1 MEKEHMEELL
11 LKIQTD
17 PTWMLISIIAVAVFL
32 VIVLVI
38 IVSAMRVKTHKTRL
52 WNTQIDNQEKAEYIT
67 HLEQELQAYKIKN
80 ASNEQEL
87 VQFFETKVTLK
98 STHDNFLNIQKN
110 FNELE
115 KELSQIKAK
124 LESAEGIHSTL
135 LGEHK
140 ELKERN
146 DDVLENNS
154 KYRTNNA
161 RLLMKLESQE
171 RHNSSQ
177 KDMMTSHKKEIK
189 EEFESLAKKVFEGNS
204 QKFAEF
210 SKENLDSMIK
220 PLQTQITEF
229 KKQVSD
235 TYNTESQDRAVLKNE
250 IQSLKELN
258 EKISKDA
265 INLTNALKGESKQQG
280 VWGEMVLEHVLEASG
295 LRKGHEFEREVSL
308 RTDDNEILRPDV
320 IVHLPDNRDLII
332 DAKTSL
338 VAYERYVNAEND
350 EAKAK
355 YLTAHLDSIKAHVKE
370 LSHKNY
376 ERLKE
381 VNTLDFIF
389 MFMPIEGALAVALE
403 HDNSIYDNAF
413 KNKILLVGPTTLL
426 VAMRAVENVW
436 KFERQNQNAQEI
448 ARRAGAMYDK
458 FVGFSEDLMKI
469 SKQIDGIQGSFSAAR
484 NKLSS
489 GKGNLVR
496 QVEQIKELGAQTS
509 KKIPKEL
516 KKG

>member
-1 MEKEHMEELL
+1 MNELIE
-11 LKIQTD
+11 KIQND
-17 PTWMLISIIAVAVFL
+17 PTLMLMTVMAVVVLL
-32 VIVLVI
+32 VIVLITVI
-38 IVSAMRVKTHKTRL
+38 SAMRVKTYKNRW
-52 WNTQIDNQEKAEYIT
+52 WNTQVDNNEKAEYIFS
-67 HLEQELQAYKIKN
+67 LESELQSYKIKN

-87 VQFFETKVTLK
+87 SQFTETKEILK
-98 STHDNFLNIQKN
+98 STNESFLELQGR

-115 KELSQIKAK
+115 KELSQTKAK
-124 LESAEGIHSTL
+124 LESAEAIYEAL
-135 LGEHK
+135 LVEHK
-140 ELKERN
+140 ELKDRHEEI
-146 DDVLENNS
+146 LEGNS

-161 RLLMKLESQE
+161 RLLMKLESEE
-171 RHNSSQ
+171 RHASSQ
-177 KDMMTSHKKEIK
+177 QDMMTAHKKEIK
-189 EEFESLAKKVFEGNS
+189 AELESMAKKVFDGNS

-210 SKENLDSMIK
+210 SKENLDNMIK

-229 KKQVSD
+229 KKQVAD

-250 IQSLKELN
+250 INSLKELN

-265 INLTNALKGESKQQG
+265 INLTNALKGDSKTQG
-280 VWGEMVLEHVLEASG
+280 VWGEMVLENVLEASG
-295 LRKGHEFEREVSL
+295 LRKGFEFEREVSL
-308 RTDDNEILRPDV
+308 RTDENETLRPDV
-320 IVHLPDNRDLII
+320 VVHLPDNRDLII

-338 VAYERYVNAEND
+338 VAYERFVNAGD
-350 EAKAK
+350 EATKALH
-355 YLTAHLDSIKAHVKE
+355 LTTHLNSIRAHVE
-370 LSHKNY
+370 GLANKNY

-403 HDNSIYDNAF
+403 HDSSIYDNAF

-458 FVGFSEDLMKI
+458 FVGFSDDLMKI

-484 NKLSS
+484 NKLSD

-496 QVEQIKELGAQTS
+496 QVEQLKELGAQTS
-509 KKIPKEL
+509 KKIPKGL
-516 KKG
+516 AGDKDA

>member
-1 MEKEHMEELL
+1 MQELL
-11 LKIQTD
+11 LKIQGDT
-17 PTWMLISIIAVAVFL
+17 TFMLMAVMAFVVLL

-38 IVSAMRVKTHKTRL
+38 VVSAMRVKTYKDRF
-52 WNTQIDNQEKAEYIT
+52 WNTQIDNKEKAEYISA
-67 HLEQELQAYKIKN
+67 LEEELQEYKIKN
-80 ASNEQEL
+80 ASDKQAL
-87 VQFFETKVTLK
+87 QQFDETKETLRF
-98 STHDNFLNIQKN
+98 TNETLLLLQGTY
-110 FNELE
+110 NELE
-115 KELSQIKAK
+115 KELSQISTK
-124 LESAEGIHSTL
+124 LESSETMHEGL

-140 ELKERN
+140 NLIDRHEDIQE
-146 DDVLENNS
+146 VNS
-154 KYRTNNA
+154 KFRINNA
-161 RLLMKLESQE
+161 RLLTKLESE
-171 RHNSSQ
+171 SLHNSSQ
-177 KDMMTSHKKEIK
+177 KELMHNHKKEIK
-189 EEFESLAKKVFEGNS
+189 EEFEALAKKVFEGNS

-210 SKENLDSMIK
+210 SKENLDNMIK

-235 TYNTESQDRAVLKNE
+235 TYNSESQDRAVLRNE
-250 IQSLKELN
+250 INSLKELN

-265 INLTNALKGESKQQG
+265 INLTNALKGENKQQG
-280 VWGEMVLEHVLEASG
+280 IWGEMVLERVLEASG

-320 IVHLPDNRDLII
+320 VVHLPDKRDLII

-338 VAYERYVNAEND
+338 VAYERYVNAENE
-350 EAKAK
+350 EAKAT
-355 YLTAHLDSIKAHVKE
+355 YLAAHLDSIKAHVDG
-370 LSHKNY
+370 LSKKNY

-403 HDNSIYDNAF
+403 HDSSIYDNAF

-469 SKQIDGIQGSFSAAR
+469 SKQIDGIQGSFVAAR
-484 NKLSS
+484 NKLSN
-489 GKGNLVR
+489 GRGNLVR
-496 QVEQIKELGAQTS
+496 QVEQLKELGAQTS
-509 KKIPKEL
+509 KEIPSEL
-516 KKG
+516 RG

>member
-1 MEKEHMEELL
+1 MEELIE
-11 LKIQTD
+11 KIQND
-17 PTWMLISIIAVAVFL
+17 PTLMLMAVMAVVVLL
-32 VIVLVI
+32 VIVLI
-38 IVSAMRVKTHKTRL
+38 TLISAMRVKTYKNRW
-52 WNTQIDNQEKAEYIT
+52 WNTQVDNNEKAEYIFA
-67 HLEQELQAYKIKN
+67 LESELQSYKIKN

-87 VQFFETKVTLK
+87 SQFAETKETLK
-98 STHDNFLNIQKN
+98 STNESFLELQGR

-115 KELSQIKAK
+115 KELSQTKAK
-124 LESAEGIHSTL
+124 LESAEAIYEAL
-135 LGEHK
+135 LVEHK
-140 ELKERN
+140 ELKERYEE
-146 DDVLENNS
+146 VLEGNS
-154 KYRTNNA
+154 RYRTNNA
-161 RLLMKLESQE
+161 RLLMKLESEE
-171 RHNSSQ
+171 RHASSQ
-177 KDMMTSHKKEIK
+177 KDMMLSHKKEIK
-189 EEFESLAKKVFEGNS
+189 NELEALARKVFEGNS

-220 PLQTQITEF
+220 PLQTQISEF

-235 TYNTESQDRAVLKNE
+235 TYNAESRDRAVLKNE
-250 IQSLKELN
+250 INSLKELN

-295 LRKGHEFEREVSL
+295 LRKGYEFEREVSL
-308 RTDDNEILRPDV
+308 KTDDNEILRPDV

-338 VAYERYVNAEND
+338 VAYERYVNADND
-350 EAKAK
+350 EAKEQ
-355 YLTAHLDSIKAHVKE
+355 YLKAHLNSIKSHVSE
-370 LSHKNY
+370 LSKKNY

-436 KFERQNQNAQEI
+436 KFERQNKNAQEI
-448 ARRAGAMYDK
+448 ARRAGSMYDK

-484 NKLSS
+484 NKLTN

-509 KKIPKEL
+509 KKIPNGL
-516 KKG
+516 RGDNDA

>member
-1 MEKEHMEELL
+1 MNELIE
-11 LKIQTD
+11 KIQNDSTL
-17 PTWMLISIIAVAVFL
+17 MLMAVMAVVVLL
-32 VIVLVI
+32 VIVLVTLI
-38 IVSAMRVKTHKTRL
+38 SAMRVKTYKNRW
-52 WNTQIDNQEKAEYIT
+52 WNTQVDNNEKAEYIFS
-67 HLEQELQAYKIKN
+67 LESELQSYKIKN

-87 VQFFETKVTLK
+87 SQFAETKEILK
-98 STHDNFLNIQKN
+98 STNESFLELQGR

-115 KELSQIKAK
+115 KELSQTKAK
-124 LESAEGIHSTL
+124 LESAEAIYEAL
-135 LGEHK
+135 LVEHK
-140 ELKERN
+140 ELKDRHEEI
-146 DDVLENNS
+146 LEGNS

-161 RLLMKLESQE
+161 RLLMKLESEE
-171 RHNSSQ
+171 RHASSQ
-177 KDMMTSHKKEIK
+177 QDMMTAHKKEIK
-189 EEFESLAKKVFEGNS
+189 AELESMAKKVFDGNS

-210 SKENLDSMIK
+210 SKENLDNMIK

-229 KKQVSD
+229 KKQVAD

-250 IQSLKELN
+250 INSLKELN

-265 INLTNALKGESKQQG
+265 INLTNALKGDSKTQG
-280 VWGEMVLEHVLEASG
+280 VWGEMVLENVLEASG
-295 LRKGHEFEREVSL
+295 LRKGYEFEREVSL
-308 RTDDNEILRPDV
+308 RTDENETLRPDV
-320 IVHLPDNRDLII
+320 VVHLPDNRDLII

-338 VAYERYVNAEND
+338 VAYERFVNAGD
-350 EAKAK
+350 DATKALH
-355 YLTAHLDSIKAHVKE
+355 LTTHLNSIRAHVE
-370 LSHKNY
+370 GLANKNY

-403 HDNSIYDNAF
+403 HDSSIYDNAF

-458 FVGFSEDLMKI
+458 FVGFSDDLMKI

-484 NKLSS
+484 NKLSD

-496 QVEQIKELGAQTS
+496 QVEQLKELGAQTS
-509 KKIPKEL
+509 KKIPKGL
-516 KKG
+516 AGDKDA

>member
-1 MEKEHMEELL
+1 MNELI
-11 LKIQTD
+11 LKIQNDSTL
-17 PTWMLISIIAVAVFL
+17 MLMAIIAFVVLL
-32 VIVLVI
+32 VIVLVVV
-38 IVSAMRVKTHKTRL
+38 VSAMRVKTYKDRF
-52 WNTQIDNQEKAEYIT
+52 WNVQIDNKEKAEYIT
-67 HLEQELQAYKIKN
+67 ALERELQSYKIKDAKN
-80 ASNEQEL
+80 QQEL
-87 VQFFETKVTLK
+87 AQFMETKATLK
-98 STHDNFLNIQKN
+98 STQENYVMLQKA

-124 LESAEGIHSTL
+124 LESAERIYENLQNQHNALKQAHDEL
-135 LGEHK
+135 LEI
-140 ELKERN
+140 
-146 DDVLENNS
+146 NS

-161 RLLMKLESQE
+161 RLLMKLESEE
-171 RHNSSQ
+171 RHAMSQ
-177 KDMMTSHKKEIK
+177 KEMMLSHKKEIK
-189 EEFESLAKKVFEGNS
+189 DELESLAKKVFEGNS

-220 PLQTQITEF
+220 PLQTQISEF
-229 KKQVSD
+229 KKQVAD
-235 TYNTESQDRAVLKNE
+235 TYNAESKDRAVLKNE
-250 IQSLKELN
+250 INSLKELN

-295 LRKGHEFEREVSL
+295 LRKGYEFEREISL
-308 RTDDNEILRPDV
+308 KTDDNETLRPDV

-338 VAYERYVNAEND
+338 VAYERYVNATNE
-350 EAKAK
+350 EEKSA
-355 YLTAHLDSIKAHVKE
+355 YLKAHLDSIRSHVKE
-370 LSHKNY
+370 LSRKNY

-403 HDNSIYDNAF
+403 HDNTIYDNAF

-484 NKLSS
+484 SKLSD

-496 QVEQIKELGAQTS
+496 QVQQLKELGAQTS
-509 KKIPKEL
+509 KKIPKGLSGE
-516 KKG
+516 KHE

>member
-1 MEKEHMEELL
+1 MTEELI
-11 LKIQTD
+11 LKIQEDSTF
-17 PTWMLISIIAVAVFL
+17 MLMAIIAVVVLL

-38 IVSAMRVKTHKTRL
+38 VVSAMRVKTYKDRF
-52 WNTQIDNQEKAEYIT
+52 WDIQVDNKEKAEYIT
-67 HLEQELQAYKIKN
+67 AIERELQAYKIKH
-80 ASNEQEL
+80 ASDEQEL
-87 VQFFETKVTLK
+87 SHFAETKERLASTTENFTL
-98 STHDNFLNIQKN
+98 LQKN
-110 FNELE
+110 YNELE
-115 KELSQIKAK
+115 KLLSQTAAK
-124 LESAEGIHSTL
+124 LESAESMYEKL
-135 LGEHK
+135 LEEHK
-140 ELKERN
+140 ALKIQSDTVAES
-146 DDVLENNS
+146 NS

-161 RLLMKLESQE
+161 RLLMKLESEE
-171 RHNSSQ
+171 RHTSSQ
-177 KDMMTSHKKEIK
+177 KEMMQAHKQEIK
-189 EEFESLAKKVFEGNS
+189 EEFETLAKKVFEGNS

-210 SKENLDSMIK
+210 SKENMDSMIK
-220 PLQTQITEF
+220 PLQTQISEF
-229 KKQVSD
+229 KKQVAD
-235 TYNTESQDRAVLKNE
+235 TYNVESQDRAILKNE
-250 IQSLKELN
+250 INSLKELN

-308 RTDDNEILRPDV
+308 KTDENDTLRPDV

-350 EAKAK
+350 TLKAQ
-355 YLTAHLDSIKAHVKE
+355 YLKAHLDSIRSHVSE
-370 LSHKNY
+370 LSKKNY

-389 MFMPIEGALAVALE
+389 MFMPIEGALAAALE
-403 HDNSIYDNAF
+403 HDSSIYDNAF

-484 NKLSS
+484 SKLSD

-496 QVEQIKELGAQTS
+496 QVQQLKELGAQTS
-509 KKIPKEL
+509 KKIPKEIR
-516 KKG
+516 GS

>member
-1 MEKEHMEELL
+1 MNELIT
-11 LKIQTD
+11 KIQGDSTM
-17 PTWMLISIIAVAVFL
+17 MLMAIIAVVVLL
-32 VIVLVI
+32 VIVLTIV
-38 IVSAMRVKTHKTRL
+38 VSAMRVKTYKDRW
-52 WNTQIDNQEKAEYIT
+52 WNVTVDNKEKSEYISAI
-67 HLEQELQAYKIKN
+67 ERELQAYKIKN
-80 ASNEQEL
+80 ASNAQEL
-87 VQFFETKVTLK
+87 SQFADTKERLK
-98 STHDNFLNIQKN
+98 TSQEEFYALQKN

-115 KELSQIKAK
+115 KELSQLRAK
-124 LESAEGIHSTL
+124 LESAQGMYETL
-135 LGEHK
+135 SDAHK
-140 ELKERN
+140 ELQERN
-146 DDVLENNS
+146 ESLLEDNS
-154 KYRTNNA
+154 RYRTNNA
-161 RLLMKLESQE
+161 RLLMKLESEE
-171 RHNSSQ
+171 RHASSQ
-177 KDMMTSHKKEIK
+177 KEMMSSHKQEIK
-189 EEFESLAKKVFEGNS
+189 AEFEALAKKVFEGNS

-210 SKENLDSMIK
+210 SKENMDSMIK
-220 PLQTQITEF
+220 PLQTQISEF
-229 KKQVSD
+229 KKQVAD
-235 TYNTESQDRAVLKNE
+235 TYNAESQDRAVLKNE
-250 IQSLKELN
+250 INSLKELN

-295 LRKGHEFEREVSL
+295 LRKGHEFQREVSL
-308 RTDDNEILRPDV
+308 KTDDNETLRPDV
-320 IVHLPDNRDLII
+320 VVHLPDNRDLII

-338 VAYERYVNAEND
+338 VAYERYVNASND
-350 EAKAK
+350 EEKAQ
-355 YLTAHLDSIKAHVKE
+355 YLKAHLESIRSHVKE
-370 LSHKNY
+370 LSKKNY

-484 NKLSS
+484 NKLTD
-489 GKGNLVR
+489 GKGNLVK
-496 QVEQIKELGAQTS
+496 QVQQLKELGAQTS

-516 KKG
+516 RGDNRG

>member
-1 MEKEHMEELL
+1 MNELIT
-11 LKIQTD
+11 KIQGDSTL
-17 PTWMLISIIAVAVFL
+17 MLMAIIAVVVLL
-32 VIVLVI
+32 VIVLTIV
-38 IVSAMRVKTHKTRL
+38 VSAMRVKTYKDRW
-52 WNTQIDNQEKAEYIT
+52 WNVTVDNKEKAEYISAI
-67 HLEQELQAYKIKN
+67 ERELQAYKIKD
-80 ASNEQEL
+80 ASNTQEL
-87 VQFFETKVTLK
+87 SQFADTKERLKTVQEEFYAL
-98 STHDNFLNIQKN
+98 QKN
-110 FNELE
+110 FNERE

-124 LESAEGIHSTL
+124 LESAEGMYETL
-135 LGEHK
+135 TNAHR
-140 ELKERN
+140 ELQERN
-146 DDVLENNS
+146 ESILEDNS
-154 KYRTNNA
+154 RYRTNNA
-161 RLLMKLESQE
+161 RLLMKLETE
-171 RHNSSQ
+171 VRHASSQ
-177 KDMMTSHKKEIK
+177 KEMMSSHKQEIK
-189 EEFESLAKKVFEGNS
+189 AEFEALAKKVFEGNS
-204 QKFAEF
+204 KKFAEF

-229 KKQVSD
+229 KKQVAD
-235 TYNTESQDRAVLKNE
+235 TYNMESQDRAVLKNE
-250 IQSLKELN
+250 INSLKELN

-265 INLTNALKGESKQQG
+265 INLTNALKGGNKQQG

-295 LRKGHEFEREVSL
+295 LRKGFEFEREVSL
-308 RTDDNEILRPDV
+308 KTDDNETLRPDV
-320 IVHLPDNRDLII
+320 VVHLPDNRDLII

-338 VAYERYVNAEND
+338 VAYERYINAED
-350 EAKAK
+350 ETLKVQ
-355 YLTAHLDSIKAHVKE
+355 YLKAHLDSIRTHVFE
-370 LSHKNY
+370 LSKKNY

-484 NKLSS
+484 NKLTD
-489 GKGNLVR
+489 GKGNLVK
-496 QVEQIKELGAQTS
+496 QVQQLKELGAQTS

-516 KKG
+516 RGDKRG

>member
-1 MEKEHMEELL
+1 
-11 LKIQTD
+11 
-17 PTWMLISIIAVAVFL
+17 
-32 VIVLVI
+32 
-38 IVSAMRVKTHKTRL
+38 
-52 WNTQIDNQEKAEYIT
+52 
-67 HLEQELQAYKIKN
+67 
-80 ASNEQEL
+80 
-87 VQFFETKVTLK
+87 
-98 STHDNFLNIQKN
+98 
-110 FNELE
+110 
-115 KELSQIKAK
+115 
-124 LESAEGIHSTL
+124 
-135 LGEHK
+135 
-140 ELKERN
+140 
-146 DDVLENNS
+146 
-154 KYRTNNA
+154 
-161 RLLMKLESQE
+161 
-171 RHNSSQ
+171 
-177 KDMMTSHKKEIK
+177 
-189 EEFESLAKKVFEGNS
+189 
-204 QKFAEF
+204 
-210 SKENLDSMIK
+210 
-220 PLQTQITEF
+220 
-229 KKQVSD
+229 
-235 TYNTESQDRAVLKNE
+235 
-250 IQSLKELN
+250 
-258 EKISKDA
+258 
-265 INLTNALKGESKQQG
+265 
-280 VWGEMVLEHVLEASG
+280 MVLEHVLEASG
-295 LRKGHEFEREVSL
+295 LRKGYEFEREVSL
-308 RTDDNEILRPDV
+308 KTDDNETLRPDV

-338 VAYERYVNAEND
+338 VAYERYVNSTNEEKKAE
-350 EAKAK
+350 
-355 YLTAHLDSIKAHVKE
+355 YLKAHLESIRSHVKE
-370 LSHKNY
+370 LSKKNY

-516 KKG
+516 RGSKHD

>member
-1 MEKEHMEELL
+1 MEELIE
-11 LKIQTD
+11 KIQSD
-17 PTWMLISIIAVAVFL
+17 PTLMLMAVMAVVVLL
-32 VIVLVI
+32 VIVLVTLI
-38 IVSAMRVKTHKTRL
+38 SAMRVKTYKNRW
-52 WNTQIDNQEKAEYIT
+52 WNTQVDNNEKAEYIFA
-67 HLEQELQAYKIKN
+67 LESELQSYKIKN

-87 VQFFETKVTLK
+87 SQFGETKETLK
-98 STHDNFLNIQKN
+98 STNESFLELQGR

-115 KELSQIKAK
+115 KELSQVKTK
-124 LESAEGIHSTL
+124 LESAEAMYEAL

-140 ELKERN
+140 ELKERH
-146 DDVLENNS
+146 DEVLESNS
-154 KYRTNNA
+154 RYRTNNA
-161 RLLMKLESQE
+161 RLLMKLESEE
-171 RHNSSQ
+171 RHASSQ
-177 KDMMTSHKKEIK
+177 KDMMLSHKKEIK
-189 EEFESLAKKVFEGNS
+189 IELEALARKVFEGNS
-204 QKFAEF
+204 QKFADL

-220 PLQTQITEF
+220 PLQTQISEF

-235 TYNTESQDRAVLKNE
+235 TYNSESRDRAVLKNE
-250 IQSLKELN
+250 INSLKELN

-308 RTDDNEILRPDV
+308 KTDDNEILRPDV

-338 VAYERYVNAEND
+338 VAYERYVNADND
-350 EAKAK
+350 ESKEK
-355 YLTAHLDSIKAHVKE
+355 YLKAHLNSIKSHVSE
-370 LSHKNY
+370 LSKKNY

-436 KFERQNQNAQEI
+436 KFERQNKNAQEI
-448 ARRAGAMYDK
+448 ARRAGSMYDK

-484 NKLSS
+484 NKLTN

-509 KKIPKEL
+509 KKIPKGL
-516 KKG
+516 RGDNDA

>member
-1 MEKEHMEELL
+1 MQELL
-11 LKIQTD
+11 LQIQGDT
-17 PTWMLISIIAVAVFL
+17 TLMLMATMAFVVLL

-38 IVSAMRVKTHKTRL
+38 VVSAMRVKTYKDRF
-52 WNTQIDNQEKAEYIT
+52 WNTQVDNKEKAEYISE
-67 HLEQELQAYKIKN
+67 LEAELQDYKIKH
-80 ASNEQEL
+80 ASDQQVL
-87 VQFFETKVTLK
+87 QQFDETKDTLM
-98 STHDNFLNIQKN
+98 STNESFLLLQSKH
-110 FNELE
+110 NELE

-124 LESAEGIHSTL
+124 LEGAEEMHSRLHSEHTDLKGHHSGIQ
-135 LGEHK
+135 E
-140 ELKERN
+140 E
-146 DDVLENNS
+146 NS
-154 KYRTNNA
+154 KFRINNA
-161 RLLMKLESQE
+161 RLLMKLESE
-171 RHNSSQ
+171 ALYSSSQ
-177 KDMMTSHKKEIK
+177 EELMHRHKKEIK
-189 EEFESLAKKVFEGNS
+189 EDFEALAKKVFEGNS

-210 SKENLDSMIK
+210 SKENLDNMIK
-220 PLQTQITEF
+220 PLQIQITEF

-235 TYNTESQDRAVLKNE
+235 TYNTESQDRAILKNE

-265 INLTNALKGESKQQG
+265 INLTNALKGDSKTQG
-280 VWGEMVLEHVLEASG
+280 VWGEMVLENVLEASG
-295 LRKGHEFEREVSL
+295 LRKGFEFEREVSL
-308 RTDDNEILRPDV
+308 RTDENEILRPDV
-320 IVHLPDNRDLII
+320 VVHLPDNRDLII

-338 VAYERYVNAEND
+338 VAYERFVNAGD
-350 EAKAK
+350 DATKALH
-355 YLTAHLDSIKAHVKE
+355 LTTHLNSIRTHVE
-370 LSHKNY
+370 GLANKNY

-403 HDNSIYDNAF
+403 HDSSIYDNAF

-458 FVGFSEDLMKI
+458 FVGFSEDLMRI

-484 NKLSS
+484 NKLSN

-516 KKG
+516 GGDQEV

>member
-1 MEKEHMEELL
+1 MKELL
-11 LKIQTD
+11 EKLQNDSTL
-17 PTWMLISIIAVAVFL
+17 MLLAGLGVVVLL

-38 IVSAMRVKTHKTRL
+38 LVSAMRVKKYKDRW
-52 WNTQIDNQEKAEYIT
+52 WNTHVDNKEKSEHIFA
-67 HLEQELQAYKIKN
+67 LEKELQNYKIKN
-80 ASNEQEL
+80 ASNEQTL
-87 VQFFETKVTLK
+87 AQFDETKVSLNSIRENFTSLQK
-98 STHDNFLNIQKN
+98 SL
-110 FNELE
+110 NELE
-115 KELSQIKAK
+115 KELSQTAAR
-124 LESAEGIHSTL
+124 LEGSEGIHSNL
-135 LGEHK
+135 LEEHK
-140 ELKERN
+140 TLKTRHDE
-146 DDVLENNS
+146 VLESNS

-161 RLLMKLESQE
+161 RLLMKLESE
-171 RHNSSQ
+171 ARHTSSQ
-177 KDMMTSHKKEIK
+177 AEMMSAHKKEIK
-189 EEFESLAKKVFEGNS
+189 DEFESLAKKVFEGNS

-220 PLQTQITEF
+220 PLQTQISEF

-235 TYNTESQDRAVLKNE
+235 TYNAESRDRAVHKNE
-250 IQSLKELN
+250 INSLKELN
-258 EKISKDA
+258 EKISNDA
-265 INLTNALKGESKQQG
+265 INLTNALKGGSKQQG

-295 LRKGHEFEREVSL
+295 LRKGYEFEREVSL
-308 RTDDNEILRPDV
+308 KTDDNETLRPDV

-338 VAYERYVNAEND
+338 VAYERYVNASNED
-350 EAKAK
+350 DKAI
-355 YLTAHLDSIKAHVKE
+355 YLKAHLNSIRSHVTD
-370 LSHKNY
+370 LSSKNY

-389 MFMPIEGALAVALE
+389 MFMPIEGALALALE

-413 KNKILLVGPTTLL
+413 RNKILLVGPTTLL

-469 SKQIDGIQGSFSAAR
+469 SKQIDGIQGSFVAAR

-496 QVEQIKELGAQTS
+496 QVEQLKELGAQTS
-509 KKIPKEL
+509 KKIPSEL
-516 KKG
+516 RG